1 MGQIRAGGGEGG
13 GREKGIITVYDRRNE
28 SRISKVREGRKDGR
42 RGWKRVGP
50 ARSPPRVPETFSNLF
65 NLGPWCVSESY
76 LRECK
81 IKQSDKQ
88 SFHLRLARNRFSVH
102 LPFSFGLAGFESSQ
116 TCLRVGARLRPLH
129 RCFDVC
135 TQHHRVTLQV
145 FMRRIFFSPPLCLL
159 LSLSLSPFSPTL
171 PPFSTFSLALA
182 FAALLFWS
190 LLNTTRHPSLF
201 SPLSLDN

>member
-1 MGQIRAGGGEGG
+1 MWVKLERAGGEEG
-13 GREKGIITVYDRRNE
+13 GREKDIITVYDRRNE

-145 FMRRIFFSPPLCLL
+145 FMRRIFFSPPFCLL
-159 LSLSLSPFSPTL
+159 LSLSVTLFSHSSP
-171 PPFSTFSLALA
+171 
-182 FAALLFWS
+182 LLHFFPRSRFRCAS
-190 LLNTTRHPSLF
+190 LLIATEYDPPSL
-201 SPLSLDN
+201 SL

>member
-1 MGQIRAGGGEGG
+1 M
-13 GREKGIITVYDRRNE
+13 
-28 SRISKVREGRKDGR
+28 REGRKDGR

-50 ARSPPRVPETFSNLF
+50 TRSPPRVPETFSNLF

-159 LSLSLSPFSPTL
+159 LSLSLCHPFLPLFPPSP
-171 PPFSTFSLALA
+171 
-182 FAALLFWS
+182 LF
-190 LLNTTRHPSLF
+190 PSLSLSLRF
-201 SPLSLDN
+201 SSDRYWIRPAIPLSLVHFRWIINQLPLCEASRGPTADAVRSSNRK